1 MIGPGFVSRMLL
13 SPLGKALAAF
23 LAVSVITG
31 GIYLYGHQRGAASVL
46 QRLQSDRITIL
57 KDGRKIDEEA
67 LGADDT
73 GLCALLGGCE
83 LPDGGDH

>member
-1 MIGPGFVSRMLL
+1 MIGAGLVY
-13 SPLGKALAAF
+13 KALFLKLGQA
-23 LAVSVITG
+23 LAVVVGASVIVTL
-31 GIYLYGHQRGAASVL
+31 IYSYGHQRGAASVL

-67 LGADDT
+67 LGADDI

-83 LPDGGDH
+83 LPDGGGH

>member
-1 MIGPGFVSRMLL
+1 MTWFGLISKALL
-13 SPLGKALAAF
+13 SPLGKALAAV
-23 LAVSVITG
+23 LAVSAIAG
-31 GIYLYGHQRGAASVL
+31 GVYLYGHQRGAALVL

>member
-1 MIGPGFVSRMLL
+1 MIGLGFASRVLL
-13 SPLGKALAAF
+13 SPLGKALAAV
-23 LAVSVITG
+23 LAVSVMVG

-73 GLCALLGGCE
+73 VLCALLGGCE

>member
-1 MIGPGFVSRMLL
+1 MFGYVLSFLL
-13 SPLGKALAAF
+13 SPLGKALAAV
-23 LAVSVITG
+23 LAVSVMAG

-46 QRLQSDRITIL
+46 QRLHSDRITIL

-67 LGADDT
+67 LDADDT

>member
-1 MIGPGFVSRMLL
+1 MIGAGLVYKALL
-13 SPLGKALAAF
+13 SKLGQGLGAVLLVLALA
-23 LAVSVITG
+23 V
-31 GIYLYGHQRGAASVL
+31 GIYLYGHHRGEGAVL

-83 LPDGGDH
+83 LPDGGGH

>member
-1 MIGPGFVSRMLL
+1 MIGAGLVY
-13 SPLGKALAAF
+13 KALASKLGQTLGAILLV
-23 LAVSVITG
+23 LAVATG
-31 GIYLYGHQRGAASVL
+31 LYLYGHHRGTVSVL

-83 LPDGGDH
+83 LPDDGDH

>member
-1 MIGPGFVSRMLL
+1 MIGAGLVY
-13 SPLGKALAAF
+13 KALFSKLGQALGAVLLILA
-23 LAVSVITG
+23 LAV
-31 GIYLYGHQRGAASVL
+31 GIYVYGHHRGTVSVL
-46 QRLQSDRITIL
+46 LRLQSNRITIL

-83 LPDGGDH
+83 LRDGGDL

>member
-1 MIGPGFVSRMLL
+1 MFGLGFASRVLL
-13 SPLGKALAAF
+13 SPLGKALAAV
-23 LAVSVITG
+23 LVVSFITG
-31 GIYLYGHQRGAASVL
+31 GIYIYGHQRGAASVL

>member
-1 MIGPGFVSRMLL
+1 MTWFGPIFKALL
-13 SPLGKALAAF
+13 SPLGKALAAV
-23 LAVSVITG
+23 LAVSAIAG

>member
-1 MIGPGFVSRMLL
+1 MIGLGFASRVLL
-13 SPLGKALAAF
+13 SPLGKALAAV
-23 LAVSVITG
+23 LAVSVIAG
-31 GIYLYGHQRGAASVL
+31 GIYLYGHQRGATSVL
-46 QRLQSDRITIL
+46 QRLQSERITVL
-57 KDGRKIDEEA
+57 KDGKKIDEEA

>member
-1 MIGPGFVSRMLL
+1 MFGYVLSFLL
-13 SPLGKALAAF
+13 SPLGKALAAV
-23 LAVSVITG
+23 LAVSVIAG
-31 GIYLYGHQRGAASVL
+31 GIYLYGHQRGSASVL